1 MPSFGNR
8 GLRKYEDRFYV
19 SGIGTFSF
27 AIRYHDLMALS
38 RLSEAEIEGT
48 VRKSA
53 DALAARI
60 RSNAP
65 HRFGD
70 LQRGIVT
77 SATAEKS
84 AAQGKVVFDVT
95 FDAAMND
102 KFVKLTKTGKRYY
115 YPASQEYGFRIGRT
129 RRKPGLYFMRDTAIE
144 FYSGHENAVV
154 DGVVDMLE
162 DL

>member
-19 SGIGTFSF
+19 AGIGSFSF
-27 AIRYHDLMALS
+27 SIRYHDLMALS
-38 RLSEAEIEGT
+38 RLSEAEIEAT

-53 DALAARI
+53 NTLAARI
-60 RSNAP
+60 RAGAP
-65 HRFGD
+65 HRTGD
-70 LQRGIVT
+70 LQSGIVA
-77 SATAEKS
+77 SATAERS

-95 FDAAMND
+95 FDAALND

-129 RRKPGLYFMRDTAIE
+129 RRKPGLYFMRDTAVG
-144 FYSGHENAVV
+144 FYSEHENAVV
-154 DGVVDMLE
+154 DGVIEMLE